1 MISEK
6 KYYQLFE
13 SNFFLISGKD
23 RVDFLQ
29 GLTSNDI
36 KKVSENNIIYSSI
49 LSPQGKF
56 FFDFFITNYEGSL
69 LVECCKSIRE
79 EFIERLSIYKL
90 QSDINLQH
98 KNDLKSYLLSIDR
111 LDEIKK
117 MNINEIKCFND
128 PRFEKEVLKI
138 YCDEASFLTLK
149 ENLNLSLLT
158 EKEYQYLRIKNTI
171 PNFEYDSDKAKSTLL
186 ELRFDDLNGIDWEK
200 GCYMGQE
207 LTARTKY
214 RGTVKKKIF
223 GLKVEGEIIDRSV
236 YYKDKNIGEVKSFF
250 DDYGIAILRINE
262 VNECITVN
270 EKLSCNG
277 AALTPFVPK
286 WSV

>member
-13 SNFFLISGKD
+13 SGFFLITGKD

-36 KKVSENNIIYSSI
+36 KKVSKKEIIYSSI

-56 FFDFFITNYEGSL
+56 FFDFFIIDYEDSL
-69 LVECCKSIRE
+69 LIECCKSFRD

-90 QSDINLQH
+90 QSDINLQY
-98 KNDLKSYLLSIDR
+98 KNDLKSYLISTNNLKKIT
-111 LDEIKK
+111 K
-117 MNINEIKCFND
+117 MNTDKIKYSHD
-128 PRFEKEVLKI
+128 PRFKEEILKV
-138 YCDEASFLTLK
+138 YCDEASFSKLK
-149 ENLNLSLLT
+149 ENLNLTLLT
-158 EKEYQYLRIKNTI
+158 EKEYEYLRIKNTI
-171 PNFEYDSDKAKSTLL
+171 PNFEFDSDKAKSTLL
-186 ELRFDDLNGIDWEK
+186 EQRFDELNGIDWEK

-223 GLKVEGEIIDRSV
+223 GLKIEGKISDTNV
-236 YYKDKNIGEVKSFF
+236 YYKDKNIGEVKSSFN
-250 DDYGIAILRINE
+250 DYGIAILKIKE
-262 VNECITVN
+262 VDECIKVN
-270 EKLSCNG
+270 DRLSCKG
-277 AALTPFVPK
+277 ANLNPFIPK
-286 WSV
+286 WGI